1 MPGRGRDVGT
11 NQGETLRRPG
21 QTTDGG
27 DAGETNTPN
36 KLKDL
41 LYRILDI
48 KSPDDLQVQEVA
60 SEVKATVTEEEDLKW
75 FVEEL
80 CTHAY
85 KDRVFTPVAAK
96 LFGLI
101 AQHHAGDIKI
111 RDLLMRRVQDE
122 YDKRLD
128 LLNKDRYRFVTSA
141 LFLGEVYHQVKIGK
155 SPFRVLVGPVLK
167 YLDMIIEPHLAGDS
181 NENVDDD
188 MIVVSKQLLQSGVD
202 LHESKADAVEALVLK
217 VTEVFCRCQLTAA
230 TRLNLVAALA
240 DLWPLLAKGN
250 ISLRTQHASL
260 AAKLGVSLHI

>member
-1 MPGRGRDVGT
+1 MCHSGT
-11 NQGETLRRPG
+11 
-21 QTTDGG
+21 
-27 DAGETNTPN
+27 
-36 KLKDL
+36 
-41 LYRILDI
+41 
-48 KSPDDLQVQEVA
+48 
-60 SEVKATVTEEEDLKW
+60 ATVARPQHSPIQNFIKGFCIPNIVLYHYARKRTRCGYKSRRNSSQTRPDQW

-101 AQHHAGDIKI
+101 AQHHA
-111 RDLLMRRVQDE
+111 E
-122 YDKRLD
+122 RLD